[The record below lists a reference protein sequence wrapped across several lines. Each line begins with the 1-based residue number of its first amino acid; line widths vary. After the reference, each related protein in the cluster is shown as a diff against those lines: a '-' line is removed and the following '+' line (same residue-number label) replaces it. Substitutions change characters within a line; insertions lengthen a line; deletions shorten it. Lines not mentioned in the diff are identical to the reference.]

1 MRSRQTSAAL
11 LVCGA
16 LVVSCSSTSDERG
29 QGAGGPSSK
38 TSASPLVPDARV
50 VRLTQDL
57 PGGEPPKVPYLVGK
71 PLRATSWRLVRPT
84 GTTVTVQA
92 PPAAFASFAD
102 GLLVLAT
109 GEVSSVYAVRRDGHI
124 ERPAS
129 YTSNARLA
137 VSDDGRA
144 VGWVA
149 LIRDD
154 RVPSGARAVPVIRF
168 ADGTGTR
175 LPAGSAAARMVGIAG
190 ARCARDTAAC
200 RAVMSDRG
208 RTYVLNHGRSVLVA
222 PRAAVDV
229 RADLATISP
238 RSSPT
243 TCSAMWSASGG
254 RLWRDCHHDLYS
266 FSPSGDHV
274 LGGDSFAGTVATS
287 RIVLLDDGGRTEA
300 TYAAPRGVT
309 VSAATWEDDRHILVR
324 LSRDW
329 TTAYLVRVSVDGD
342 AELVFA
348 SRGRRRSLV
357 SYELPTS

>member
-1 MRSRQTSAAL
+1 
-11 LVCGA
+11 
-16 LVVSCSSTSDERG
+16 
-29 QGAGGPSSK
+29 
-38 TSASPLVPDARV
+38 V

-57 PGGEPPKVPYLVGK
+57 PVGKPPKVPYLVGK
-71 PLRATSWRLVRPT
+71 PLRAAPWRLVRPT
-84 GTTVTVQA
+84 GTQVVVHA

-109 GEVSSVYAVRRDGHI
+109 GEVSSVYAVGRDGRR

-137 VSDDGRA
+137 ISDDGRA

-149 LIRDD
+149 LVRDD
-154 RVPSGARAVPVIRF
+154 RATTGVRAMPVIRF

-175 LPAGSAAARMVGIAG
+175 LAAGSAAARLVGIVG
-190 ARCARDTAAC
+190 ARCARDTGSC
-200 RAVMSDRG
+200 RAVTSEHG
-208 RTYVLNHGRSVLVA
+208 RTYELSHGGRHLLA
-222 PRAAVDV
+222 PAAAVDV

-238 RSSPT
+238 RAGPA
-243 TCSAMWSASGG
+243 TCSAMWSATGR

-274 LGGDSFAGTVATS
+274 LGGESYAGTVATR
-287 RIVLLDDGGRTEA
+287 RIVVLDGDGRVDA
-300 TYAAPRGVT
+300 TYAAPPGVYVT
-309 VSAATWEDDRHILVR
+309 AATWEDGRHLLLR

-329 TTAYLVRVSVDGD
+329 TTSYVVRVSVDGD

-348 SRGRRRSLV
+348 SRGVRRSLV
-357 SYELPTS
+357 SYELPTA